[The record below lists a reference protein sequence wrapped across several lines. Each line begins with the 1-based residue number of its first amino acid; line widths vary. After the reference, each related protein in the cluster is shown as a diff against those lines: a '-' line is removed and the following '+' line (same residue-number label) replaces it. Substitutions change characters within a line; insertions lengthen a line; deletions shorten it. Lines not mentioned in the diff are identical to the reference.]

1 MIISSPEKM
10 FYVCLLF
17 HKNISCSTLTLPA
30 YSLRYVPRRE
40 REDQERDSIPMNNG
54 MSNTNFKGD
63 TEF

>member
-1 MIISSPEKM
+1 MRFKKKYFVSQKY
-10 FYVCLLF
+10 FLL

>member
-1 MIISSPEKM
+1 MRFLKKKYFMS
-10 FYVCLLF
+10 

-30 YSLRYVPRRE
+30 CSLRYVPRRE

>member
-1 MIISSPEKM
+1 MS
-10 FYVCLLF
+10 L
-17 HKNISCSTLTLPA
+17 KNISCSTLTLPA